1 MVARSDLRLADGPL
15 PCTMRRMATRGLRAS
30 VRMRAYRD
38 VLDRR
43 QRIVLATL
51 LLGASVSAAALG
63 SAAFASH
70 AAPLAESVSDATPPP
85 EEAIGN
91 LAAVAEQD
99 QKIRQEQRKV
109 AEPPPAPE
117 VAASTVEQTAID
129 DAIRALHDDGIPRNA
144 MDAVRVLCDFGNKA
158 VPALQRAL
166 DSSDEQQRHLAAF
179 VLRWI
184 DSKPSRR
191 LCELSI
197 EALGD
202 PEIEGYFRTL
212 IHRPALSATRW
223 LDAHAQSKEVV
234 PHLLAAA
241 RSEHAQRR
249 FLAAAL
255 LARAGV
261 QRDLPHTC
269 SVLLAQLPDNS
280 RLGDALVAAHALY
293 KLGPAALPQI
303 KLAYR
308 GADDQARSLL
318 QLVEESLADD
328 AAGIT
333 RTEAELLER
342 YQRLGLRN
350 VTDARLDPAR
360 GHPFLGVAVLPR
372 L

>member
-1 MVARSDLRLADGPL
+1 M
-15 PCTMRRMATRGLRAS
+15 
-30 VRMRAYRD
+30 
-38 VLDRR
+38 
-43 QRIVLATL
+43 
-51 LLGASVSAAALG
+51 
-63 SAAFASH
+63 
-70 AAPLAESVSDATPPP
+70 
-85 EEAIGN
+85 N
-91 LAAVAEQD
+91 
-99 QKIRQEQRKV
+99 
-109 AEPPPAPE
+109 
-117 VAASTVEQTAID
+117 
-129 DAIRALHDDGIPRNA
+129 
-144 MDAVRVLCDFGNKA
+144 AVRVLCDFGDKA
-158 VPALQRAL
+158 VPALLRAL
-166 DSSDEQQRHLAAF
+166 DSSDEQQRPLAAF
-179 VLRWI
+179 VLRWL

-191 LCELSI
+191 LCELSV

-202 PEIEGYFRTL
+202 PEIEGYYRTL

-293 KLGPAALPQI
+293 KLGAATLPQI

-342 YQRLGLRN
+342 YHRLGLSK
-350 VTDARLDPAR
+350 VTDARIDPAR
-360 GHPFLGVAVLPR
+360 GHPFLGLAVLPR